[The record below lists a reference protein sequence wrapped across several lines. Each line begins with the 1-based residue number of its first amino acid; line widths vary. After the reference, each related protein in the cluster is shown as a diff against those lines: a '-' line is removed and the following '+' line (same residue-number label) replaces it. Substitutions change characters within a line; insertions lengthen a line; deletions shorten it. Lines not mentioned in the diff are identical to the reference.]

1 MSGRKL
7 IPRVRVIKRIRSIR
21 VRDRE
26 WDEWKEANPKG
37 SGNKANK
44 KY

>member
-1 MSGRKL
+1 LEAGL
-7 IPRVRVIKRIRSIR
+7 EDDTTLVDEGIH
-21 VRDRE
+21 RDRE